1 MPSNYTVVDYYDLR
15 PLDWVSGKRMPLEP
29 GESHVCDR
37 CGAEHAV
44 VYVVEDLTTH
54 KTYAVGSGCAKA
66 SFGFD
71 PASDKQATRIVASK
85 KQEAAA
91 LVNDRRLKEVENLT
105 RDISSQVRSL
115 PRPPVVH
122 AGDAV
127 SKYAHYAGQL
137 VRKFKMGD
145 VEAEEWQQSSGW
157 NDRTVRPQV
166 ARARSRASDP
176 CRAEERRRRH
186 EPQPSPYHHNNV
198 RCLSVGHTSTP
209 VNCTRPKK

>member
-29 GESHVCDR
+29 GEGHVCDR

-85 KQEAAA
+85 KQETAA

-105 RDISSQVRSL
+105 RDIASQVRSL

-145 VEAEEWQQSSGW
+145 VVTEEWQQSSGW
-157 NDRTVRPQV
+157 NDRQTIELCVHRWLGREVELRIPAELKNVTVAMNPYRPRITTTMYD
-166 ARARSRASDP
+166 ACRSGALR
-176 CRAEERRRRH
+176 
-186 EPQPSPYHHNNV
+186 
-198 RCLSVGHTSTP
+198 LL
-209 VNCTRPKK
+209 

>member
-29 GESHVCDR
+29 GEGHVCDR

-105 RDISSQVRSL
+105 RDIASQVRSL
-115 PRPPVVH
+115 PRPPVVR

-157 NDRTVRPQV
+157 NDRQTIELCVHRWLGREVELRIPAELKNVAVAMNPNRPRITTTMYD
-166 ARARSRASDP
+166 ACRSGTLR
-176 CRAEERRRRH
+176 
-186 EPQPSPYHHNNV
+186 
-198 RCLSVGHTSTP
+198 LL
-209 VNCTRPKK
+209 